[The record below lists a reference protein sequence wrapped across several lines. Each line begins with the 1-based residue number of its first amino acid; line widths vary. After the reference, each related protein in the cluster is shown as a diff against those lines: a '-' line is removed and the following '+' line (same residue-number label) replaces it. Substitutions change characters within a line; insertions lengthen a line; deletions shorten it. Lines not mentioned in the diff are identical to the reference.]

1 MFHVWA
7 HKLKHNICRL
17 VFFGI
22 FFFFGK
28 DSKII
33 TYPSVGKLRFICFF
47 FLLLSFFFFQHV
59 TTSLNKKKN
68 NIHRKKIEVGKMF
81 PSRWGFPQQV
91 VRPPSPKH
99 PSVFTDRI
107 RSYTTS
113 GVFRLFTVF
122 CFILFLFCERVCVA
136 KVFHNV
142 CVVVFRCWDGSRE
155 EEKEKM
161 MGLSRFFFLLS
172 QWEKEELFQQG
183 PNSPGWR
190 QLFPICVSVVYYTV
204 NYSIYVGKAYSWTVH
219 RIQVPVGRLIPWSM
233 CELFSFF
240 LCHHLLTPS
249 F

>member
-17 VFFGI
+17 VFFRY

-155 EEKEKM
+155 GEKEKM
-161 MGLSRFFFLLS
+161 MGLSRFFFSFHSGKKKNCSNRVPTLRDD
-172 QWEKEELFQQG
+172 G
-183 PNSPGWR
+183 NY
-190 QLFPICVSVVYYTV
+190 FPFVFRLYT
-204 NYSIYVGKAYSWTVH
+204 I
-219 RIQVPVGRLIPWSM
+219 L
-233 CELFSFF
+233 
-240 LCHHLLTPS
+240 
-249 F
+249 